1 MPLGRHTSKSS
12 NVYLVDSDAANA
24 DALSTR
30 AQQAI
35 QGLANRLAASS
46 VVAFDGAVWNRKQA
60 LEKEAK

>member
-1 MPLGRHTSKSS
+1 M
-12 NVYLVDSDAANA
+12 DSDAANA